1 MVFFLCF
8 VLCCQFKFAKMYV
21 WIAESFTESN
31 VPLIQASVKDRG
43 ILSVKPEAWAH
54 TLPSHFQFA

>member
-8 VLCCQFKFAKMYV
+8 VLCCQFKVAKMYV
-21 WIAESFTESN
+21 WIAESFTENN

-43 ILSVKPEAWAH
+43 IIWVKPEAWEH